1 MSKVKVVLNLPAVGA
16 LLKSQEVA
24 NCVEREAKIIQGR
37 AGDGYET
44 DVYKAS
50 SRVISSV
57 YTENY
62 KAMKDNMKNNTLL
75 KAVGR

>member
-1 MSKVKVVLNLPAVGA
+1 MSKVKVVLNRSAVGA
-16 LLKSQEVA
+16 LLKSQEIA
-24 NCVEREAKIIQGR
+24 NCVEKEAEAIKGR

-44 DVYKAS
+44 DIYKAS
-50 SRVISSV
+50 TRVISSV
-57 YTENY
+57 YTEDY